1 MYAIGTRAVTA
12 TTAGLLLEKLSI
24 ATFGPWSSR
33 TRTSAQKG
41 QVVVV
46 DKLLDTIQE
55 GTRQEFLQLP
65 NNVGNIALFV
75 APKKGQVV
83 VVEKIAC
90 HELWRISHAFA
101 A

>member
-1 MYAIGTRAVTA
+1 MHTPAR
-12 TTAGLLLEKLSI
+12 
-24 ATFGPWSSR
+24 
-33 TRTSAQKG
+33 KG

-46 DKLLDTIQE
+46 DKLLDTIQV

-65 NNVGNIALFV
+65 NNVGNIALLV

-90 HELWRISHAFA
+90 HELWRISRALA
-101 A
+101 AYLTHDVCLSFVGALW